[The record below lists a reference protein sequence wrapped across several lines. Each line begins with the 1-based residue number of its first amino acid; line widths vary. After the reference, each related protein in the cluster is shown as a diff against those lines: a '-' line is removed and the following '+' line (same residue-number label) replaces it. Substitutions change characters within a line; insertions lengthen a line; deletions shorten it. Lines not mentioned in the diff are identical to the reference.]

1 MYLVSVSL
9 LLLLVGS
16 AMYVAAAL
24 GILGYT
30 LSELYS
36 SYPLLRGIG
45 ELTWG
50 ASTDFVLLA
59 VPMFVLMGELLL
71 RSGVTEAMYKAF
83 DKWLGHIPGGL
94 MHANIAAC
102 AMFSATS
109 GSSVA
114 TAATIGTVSIPNM
127 RTFNYSPPLFL
138 GSIAAGGTLGILIPP
153 SINMILYGVLS
164 DTSVAELYLAA
175 FIPGLILAGLF
186 FFIIWAICWYRP
198 SLSGGL
204 EKAPLNE
211 RLSSLIHLV
220 PPMLLFMIVVGS
232 IYLGWA
238 TPTEAAAL
246 GVVASL
252 LYAMARR
259 RLTVAGL
266 LRAFEGTV
274 RTTSM
279 VMLIVIAALFV
290 NFVFST
296 IGFTSALVD
305 VVTGLDWA
313 PVYVIVAIVLIYLLL
328 GCFVETLTLMIA
340 TTPIVVPIVV
350 NLGFDPVW
358 FGVVFVMLIEAALIT
373 PPIGLNLFI
382 VQSVRGSGPFR
393 DVIIGSLP
401 FLGMISVA
409 VFLLVGFPELALWLP
424 SKLMGA
430 P

>member
-1 MYLVSVSL
+1 
-9 LLLLVGS
+9 
-16 AMYVAAAL
+16 
-24 GILGYT
+24 
-30 LSELYS
+30 
-36 SYPLLRGIG
+36 
-45 ELTWG
+45 
-50 ASTDFVLLA
+50 
-59 VPMFVLMGELLL
+59 
-71 RSGVTEAMYKAF
+71 
-83 DKWLGHIPGGL
+83 
-94 MHANIAAC
+94 
-102 AMFSATS
+102 
-109 GSSVA
+109 
-114 TAATIGTVSIPNM
+114 
-127 RTFNYSPPLFL
+127 
-138 GSIAAGGTLGILIPP
+138 
-153 SINMILYGVLS
+153 
-164 DTSVAELYLAA
+164 
-175 FIPGLILAGLF
+175 
-186 FFIIWAICWYRP
+186 
-198 SLSGGL
+198 SGGL

-358 FGVVFVMLIEAALIT
+358 FGVV
-373 PPIGLNLFI
+373 
-382 VQSVRGSGPFR
+382 
-393 DVIIGSLP
+393 
-401 FLGMISVA
+401 
-409 VFLLVGFPELALWLP
+409 
-424 SKLMGA
+424 
-430 P
+430 